1 MSLAKRNVPIPKTQ
15 EWINS
20 IFNDLKKHYDNTY
33 KYMTRLDQIMLC
45 VEAIEVE
52 NNLILITGK
61 FSQLIKCSSNKL
73 LWLDSIIERRIQR
86 AMIVI
91 RLSFFV
97 SGMEFKKKKNCIY
110 TQINNNLVFL
120 ILLCVNKLVDLIAA
134 NTLPERETK

>member
-1 MSLAKRNVPIPKTQ
+1 
-15 EWINS
+15 
-20 IFNDLKKHYDNTY
+20 
-33 KYMTRLDQIMLC
+33 
-45 VEAIEVE
+45 
-52 NNLILITGK
+52 
-61 FSQLIKCSSNKL
+61 
-73 LWLDSIIERRIQR
+73 
-86 AMIVI
+86 MIVI

>member
-73 LWLDSIIERRIQR
+73 L
-86 AMIVI
+86 
-91 RLSFFV
+91 
-97 SGMEFKKKKNCIY
+97 
-110 TQINNNLVFL
+110 
-120 ILLCVNKLVDLIAA
+120 
-134 NTLPERETK
+134 